1 MLMSE
6 DTRYSYNEY
15 VKMMYQKGY
24 YVGPYYIN
32 LMSDE
37 VYCIENRILIV
48 PAYVEGED
56 KVYVFTGMSQKATTL
71 SEPTEFKLYLED
83 TDGHEF
89 RDGDN
94 VMLSLVR
101 PNDVVNLYTRNY
113 ATWKFGV
120 MFDKGVHLDPDKYL
134 MFRAQKE
141 IGTFDIDII
150 NVDLFRHKKKVERK
164 YDRMMWLE

>member
-120 MFDKGVHLDPDKYL
+120 MFDKGVHLD
-134 MFRAQKE
+134 
-141 IGTFDIDII
+141 II